1 MPVRRRGPPAGLRS
15 HIASS
20 IETGKIT
27 LYTHTCLTGTRV
39 DAPQSVSRCR
49 FDMRIW
55 EGETE
60 RRIKSDASTV
70 LHAVAPRFVSFVTWS
85 IRLLG
90 RSIFIRDLEP
100 RLHMR
105 PVAVSCIGG
114 LGSSPKSFKNRAL
127 QDLQRKRT
135 ETVYR

>member
-1 MPVRRRGPPAGLRS
+1 
-15 HIASS
+15 
-20 IETGKIT
+20 
-27 LYTHTCLTGTRV
+27 
-39 DAPQSVSRCR
+39 
-49 FDMRIW
+49 MRIW

-105 PVAVSCIGG
+105 PGEGRFVYWVG
-114 LGSSPKSFKNRAL
+114 LGSSPKSFQNRAL
-127 QDLQRKRT
+127 QDLPRKRT